1 MQHFNF
7 IVVTVGI
14 IKDCGF
20 NELARLKS
28 LMKHLCYNLISQ
40 QECYVC

>member
-7 IVVTVGI
+7 VGVTIGI

-20 NELARLKS
+20 NELVQVEIITETFVL
-28 LMKHLCYNLISQ
+28 
-40 QECYVC
+40 